1 MKKEAILKHKGLKSK
16 ASNEKGATSKHTVLK
31 SKTYD
36 EKRGNPETH
45 GAQIKDLRQKR
56 EATPLKG
63 EGDALEISS
72 REPSVH

>member
-16 ASNEKGATSKHTVLK
+16 TSN
-31 SKTYD
+31 
-36 EKRGNPETH
+36 EKRGNLKTH
-45 GAQIKDLRQKR
+45 GAQIKDLRRKRGNPETHGTQIKDLQQKR
-56 EATPLKG
+56 EATLLKG